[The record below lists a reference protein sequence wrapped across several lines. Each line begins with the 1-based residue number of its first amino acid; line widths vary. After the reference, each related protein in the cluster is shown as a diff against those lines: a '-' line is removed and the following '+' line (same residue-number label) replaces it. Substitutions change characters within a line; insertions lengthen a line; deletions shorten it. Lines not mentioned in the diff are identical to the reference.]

1 MYKWKLPKLFMM
13 LVLVVG
19 LCVIQQRV
27 NAQDQTPAQP
37 TAQQQPADPAAQP
50 HSMNQAADSQT
61 FSGKITKSGGKYV
74 LKDSAGKATYALDDQ
89 EKAKPFEGQTVRVTG
104 TLDAQTQMIRIAS
117 ISPGS

>member
-1 MYKWKLPKLFMM
+1 MYKSKFPRLLMI
-13 LVLVVG
+13 LALVVG
-19 LCVIQQRV
+19 LCIIQPRL
-27 NAQDQTPAQP
+27 NAQDQTPSQP

-50 HSMNQAADSQT
+50 QSMNQAADSQT

-74 LKDSAGKATYALDDQ
+74 LKDSASKATYALDDQ
-89 EKAKPFEGQTVRVTG
+89 EKAKQFEGQTVQVTG